1 MLLSS
6 INAAPDEPVSHNPA
20 AKKQVWF
27 RKGDLPPFTQIAR
40 VVVPPGEV
48 LTAHAHADMHELF
61 IIIEGTACMV
71 VDGRPHDLKAGD
83 AIAISPGEVHE
94 LSNPA
99 AEDLVFLV
107 AGWMCLTE
115 KKVLS
120 LPLLENDK
128 QPQRK

>member
-1 MLLSS
+1 MHLRS
-6 INAAPDEPVSHNPA
+6 INGAPEESVSHNPA
-20 AKKQVWF
+20 TKKQVCF
-27 RKGDLPPFTQIAR
+27 RKAGLPPFNQVAR
-40 VVVPPGEV
+40 VVVPPGEI
-48 LTAHAHADMHELF
+48 LAAHAHANMPELF
-61 IIIEGTACMV
+61 IVLKGTARMA
-71 VDGRPHDLKAGD
+71 VDGIPHELNSGD
-83 AIAISPGEVHE
+83 AIALAPSETHE

>member
-1 MLLSS
+1 MHLRS
-6 INAAPDEPVSHNPA
+6 INNAPEEPVSHNPA

-27 RKGDLPPFTQIAR
+27 RKGELPPFTQIAR

-48 LTAHAHADMHELF
+48 LAAHAHADMHELF
-61 IIIEGTACMV
+61 LILEGAACMV
-71 VDGRPHDLKAGD
+71 VDGHPHDLKPGD
-83 AIAISPGEVHE
+83 TIALAPGETHE
-94 LSNPA
+94 LCNPA
-99 AEDLVFLV
+99 AEDLVLLV

-115 KKVLS
+115 RKVLS

>member
-1 MLLSS
+1 MHLSS
-6 INAAPDEPVSHNPA
+6 INGAPEESVSHNPS

-27 RKGDLPPFTQIAR
+27 RKGELPPFTQIAR
-40 VVVPPGEV
+40 VVVPPSDV
-48 LTAHAHADMHELF
+48 LAAHAHAGMNALF
-61 IIIEGTACMV
+61 IILKGTARMV
-71 VDGRPHDLKAGD
+71 VDGHPHDLKHGD
-83 AIAISPGEVHE
+83 AIARAPGETHE